1 MGLWYYLAKLISLTV
16 DRFVLGV
23 KLYALGFGP

>member
-1 MGLWYYLAKLISLTV
+1 MGLWYYFAKLFSLAFG
-16 DRFVLGV
+16 RFVLGV